1 MRARVNDTK
10 ALAAGSALSGLL
22 AYAFFVIAT
31 RALGATA
38 AAPVSV
44 LWTYWSF
51 AAAALTFPVQH
62 WIARSVAALKG
73 GEGAI
78 HDALPRVAFAVTVAA
93 LVSGLL
99 AWLGRDAL
107 FHRTDPWFPLLVV
120 CVTLGSGF
128 VGVVRGGLSAR
139 HRFVSVAWA
148 LVAENALRCLA
159 ALVLVAIG
167 AHASLSFGICL
178 AMGSLVGFCW
188 PSSFRFS
195 SEGGHAGSESPL
207 AFLGGAAGGQLV
219 GQAIL
224 TGGPVLLAL
233 SGGSP
238 AQVTALFAALAL
250 FRAPYTL
257 ALGLVSQLTG
267 RLTTLVVERAH
278 GELRRVRLAILGST
292 AGLVVVAGAL
302 GALTGPLL
310 LPRIFGEHVRIDW
323 LPSTL
328 VAVGSALALANLVT
342 TISILAQS
350 RSHAIARAWILAL
363 IGAAVAFVV
372 VPASPLVRTC
382 WVFSAAEAVAFA
394 ALVLE
399 EIRGSS
405 KLA

>member
-1 MRARVNDTK
+1 
-10 ALAAGSALSGLL
+10 
-22 AYAFFVIAT
+22 
-31 RALGATA
+31 
-38 AAPVSV
+38 
-44 LWTYWSF
+44 
-51 AAAALTFPVQH
+51 
-62 WIARSVAALKG
+62 
-73 GEGAI
+73 
-78 HDALPRVAFAVTVAA
+78 
-93 LVSGLL
+93 
-99 AWLGRDAL
+99 
-107 FHRTDPWFPLLVV
+107 
-120 CVTLGSGF
+120 
-128 VGVVRGGLSAR
+128 
-139 HRFVSVAWA
+139 
-148 LVAENALRCLA
+148 
-159 ALVLVAIG
+159 
-167 AHASLSFGICL
+167 
-178 AMGSLVGFCW
+178 
-188 PSSFRFS
+188 
-195 SEGGHAGSESPL
+195 
-207 AFLGGAAGGQLV
+207 
-219 GQAIL
+219 
-224 TGGPVLLAL
+224 VLLAL

-405 KLA
+405 KLAMSHS